1 MADSLVK
8 IHFQRKLQNQTKT
21 NADRHL
27 HFYKYASHTYKLTQ
41 IHTPAHN
48 HIIFA
53 TQIIIPIVCLTNMFG
68 CKSNHLIYCLLLFHS
83 FWNSKQKIP
92 TKKKCVLRRQ
102 QKQMESSW
110 SNFEINLIFT
120 ANTVIQSV
128 YHYLSIETDFNEH
141 FKSIFMPMIFN
152 ISHNFV
158 VVAA

>member
-27 HFYKYASHTYKLTQ
+27 HFYKHTYKLVHSKT
-41 IHTPAHN
+41 HTAAHN

-141 FKSIFMPMIFN
+141 FKSIFMPVIFN

>member
-27 HFYKYASHTYKLTQ
+27 HFYKYARTHTHSLTQKHTYT
-41 IHTPAHN
+41 HTSTPAHN

-68 CKSNHLIYCLLLFHS
+68 CKSNHLIYCLLLFHP

-120 ANTVIQSV
+120 VNTVIQSLLWFKPLF
-128 YHYLSIETDFNEH
+128 YHWNRF
-141 FKSIFMPMIFN
+141 
-152 ISHNFV
+152 
-158 VVAA
+158 